1 MEERGF
7 TYEDEELEEIDY
19 FEIVSYDEIIKLNP
33 TFVAFSNE
41 ELYNYFFS
49 FFKSKTKA
57 ENFLSLFNDVIER
70 KKNPV
75 NINNFIIIADAK
87 RDDYQKLDIDEFI
100 SKVKSNNKEQI
111 KFAFKNKNKLWFPL
125 IYDADSPNIRFSASS
140 TSILELNDKDS
151 YIIFKDD
158 ERDIPVLA
166 VYFYEPLTT
175 PKSALNEKICQY
187 LIKDRFK
194 GNELLAKDFKSF
206 EELIKSYK
214 LKLPLD
220 KIDTDEFHFSNLN
233 SLLHKYNYD
242 LDNIDLETFGILK
255 KHLEEIKTEEV
266 KIVHNKPKI
275 EPLNFTNNRYL
286 FYRTIYSFVKLLTIT
301 NKSMNEILGRIKTFN
316 DEKEVVSPV
325 LQDIEQ
331 LIMNINEANYNEILN
346 NLRNIRKNLSIDNYL
361 KLFSSTFDVKE
372 IDIHLQLIAKKFELI
387 TKSYKDIFH
396 YSFVF
401 KDEEH
406 EIQIGLDTKD
416 YEGIP
421 VVIDEFKK
429 DTFYIKEEDDGE
441 IEEIEEIE
449 DLNFFKKYYHNSR
462 YNLEK
467 GFIEGLKK
475 ICPFLKIMMEV
486 SKLPIDFDI
495 IIENLF
501 KNFSGKIPEKI
512 SIVRDKYNGKYDED
526 YYKEQVKKSDY
537 FVFNSQDEDDE
548 LFEAYKEHSNI
559 IIEMIYDV
567 ICKWSIEVQNEIINE
582 TLLFD
587 RSRCYIPCI
596 NDVWND
602 YGMPYDMNTKEKDGV
617 LPYLIC
623 IFEELF
629 KQKFTDNQEDYL
641 PFPSDFKKK
650 IVEMI
655 KEKYGNDL
663 KRFERTER
671 KQKKENRGLE
681 AQKRL
686 NKFISKEAK
695 EKNTTE
701 YQDFKAKGD
710 KFFDNFI
717 EALIYMPSVKY
728 EKIHKYLLGCC
739 LEKIDENFSADVF
752 LKTKRKD
759 LDKAKSAFIT
769 ERVLNKKRYER
780 FYLFKKLLKEK
791 RDGFKGIS
799 YENEPYFIYESS
811 LEEWFANMSDK
822 TIIDKKVKD
831 EIQKKMRDVYNIHLE
846 FLTKFFG
853 IKRELP
859 EDYNFDNY
867 KQILTTVSTVLYQHL
882 KEEAIG
888 FIREINETI
897 KELDNISSIINNDN
911 NIYIYQIRAIIS
923 IRAMCLPSYPDIS
936 SNAKLIPKIVID
948 KEVNKKIIADIS
960 SKVFKIL
967 FENKMP
973 TIEDQINYINKI
985 REENKEKVLANL
997 NKKTR
1002 EEKDMIKEMKKIG
1015 LGIEEFE
1022 DENPNVIQ
1030 EKPEDN
1036 AEGEFDVGQEDGYE
1050 DDGLDVDDHGFIYS
1064 RYSSRNFED

>member
-1 MEERGF
+1 MEEQGF
-7 TYEDEELEEIDY
+7 TYEEEELDEIDY

-70 KKNPV
+70 RKNPV

-87 RDDYQKLDIDEFI
+87 RNDYQSLDIDDFI
-100 SKVKSNNKEQI
+100 SKVKSSNKEQI

-125 IYDADSPNIRFSASS
+125 IYDVDSPNIRFSASS
-140 TSILELNDKDS
+140 TSILELNDKDN

-175 PKSALNEKICQY
+175 YKSALNEKICQY
-187 LIKDRFK
+187 LIKNRFK

-233 SLLHKYNYD
+233 SLLYKYNYD

-255 KHLEEIKTEEV
+255 KHLEGINTEEV

-286 FYRTIYSFVKLLTIT
+286 FFKTINSFIKLLTIT
-301 NKSMNEILGRIKTFN
+301 QKSMNEISGRIKTFN

-361 KLFSSTFDVKE
+361 KLFNSTFDVKE
-372 IDIHLQLIAKKFELI
+372 IDKHLQLIIKKYELI

-396 YSFVF
+396 YSFTF
-401 KDEEH
+401 KEEEH

-421 VVIDEFKK
+421 VVIDEFKN
-429 DTFYIKEEDDGE
+429 YVKEEDDGE
-441 IEEIEEIE
+441 IDEIEEIE

-512 SIVRDKYNGKYDED
+512 SIIRDKYNGKYDED

-548 LFEAYKEHSNI
+548 LFEAYQEHSNI
-559 IIEMIYDV
+559 IISMIYDV
-567 ICKWSIEVQNEIINE
+567 ICKYKI
-582 TLLFD
+582 TL
-587 RSRCYIPCI
+587 
-596 NDVWND
+596 VV
-602 YGMPYDMNTKEKDGV
+602 TTTA
-617 LPYLIC
+617 
-623 IFEELF
+623 F
-629 KQKFTDNQEDYL
+629 KWT
-641 PFPSDFKKK
+641 
-650 IVEMI
+650 
-655 KEKYGNDL
+655 
-663 KRFERTER
+663 
-671 KQKKENRGLE
+671 
-681 AQKRL
+681 
-686 NKFISKEAK
+686 
-695 EKNTTE
+695 
-701 YQDFKAKGD
+701 
-710 KFFDNFI
+710 
-717 EALIYMPSVKY
+717 
-728 EKIHKYLLGCC
+728 
-739 LEKIDENFSADVF
+739 
-752 LKTKRKD
+752 
-759 LDKAKSAFIT
+759 
-769 ERVLNKKRYER
+769 
-780 FYLFKKLLKEK
+780 
-791 RDGFKGIS
+791 
-799 YENEPYFIYESS
+799 
-811 LEEWFANMSDK
+811 
-822 TIIDKKVKD
+822 
-831 EIQKKMRDVYNIHLE
+831 
-846 FLTKFFG
+846 
-853 IKRELP
+853 
-859 EDYNFDNY
+859 
-867 KQILTTVSTVLYQHL
+867 
-882 KEEAIG
+882 
-888 FIREINETI
+888 
-897 KELDNISSIINNDN
+897 
-911 NIYIYQIRAIIS
+911 
-923 IRAMCLPSYPDIS
+923 
-936 SNAKLIPKIVID
+936 
-948 KEVNKKIIADIS
+948 
-960 SKVFKIL
+960 
-967 FENKMP
+967 
-973 TIEDQINYINKI
+973 
-985 REENKEKVLANL
+985 
-997 NKKTR
+997 
-1002 EEKDMIKEMKKIG
+1002 
-1015 LGIEEFE
+1015 
-1022 DENPNVIQ
+1022 
-1030 EKPEDN
+1030 
-1036 AEGEFDVGQEDGYE
+1036 
-1050 DDGLDVDDHGFIYS
+1050 
-1064 RYSSRNFED
+1064 